1 METIDL
7 AARRAAKIRPAPPLP
22 PDLQIIATLAEIAH
36 NLQLTLAYARTLEDR
51 LDRVE
56 HIIRLTDVLQTPH
69 TPHPTPHTHRTPHA
83 VDNPRLCTYVSAMDD
98 APACY
103 LLSGCSEPMLPR

>member
-7 AARRAAKIRPAPPLP
+7 AARRAAAKIRPAPPLS
-22 PDLQIIATLAEIAH
+22 PDLQIIATLAETAH

-69 TPHPTPHTHRTPHA
+69 IHCTPVQLTIRDP
-83 VDNPRLCTYVSAMDD
+83 
-98 APACY
+98 AP
-103 LLSGCSEPMLPR
+103 M